1 MFWLY
6 HIIRIAYRFAV
17 TTVAVDDRSDVDS
30 EEEEER
36 KRLASAGV
44 DKTSTQKILAN
55 GNGNGNGNRNG
66 KTTSAKLQTDV
77 VTNRK
82 ENKA

>member
-1 MFWLY
+1 LFWLY

-55 GNGNGNGNRNG
+55 GNGNGNGR
-66 KTTSAKLQTDV
+66 TTSAKLQTDV